1 MSIRFAS
8 GPVRSRR
15 PIGSRLA
22 IQIAGLSLALASCT
36 AGPEAPARVRIT
48 GTVRDSLNFGP
59 VSGQRV
65 FYGAAS
71 TVTDALGR
79 FSLTVS
85 PRPDTLR
92 VPATAWYGEYRL
104 PLPGIGDTTV
114 EIHLWRL
121 VPFVGGFSVTPAGV
135 LRVGIYHQPGAARV
149 MRDSSSWVV
158 YFSPSIGQS
167 RAIPA
172 SEWTWH
178 WWDDQ
183 SWTVSVSTGDA
194 TVTSALWCVSDST
207 FGSVLAR
214 CTPGLGR
221 CTEVVP

>member
-1 MSIRFAS
+1 MIW
-8 GPVRSRR
+8 V
-15 PIGSRLA
+15 
-22 IQIAGLSLALASCT
+22 AGLSLALVNCT

-48 GTVRDSLNFGP
+48 GFVRDSLNLRVVG
-59 VSGQRV
+59 GQRV

-71 TVTDALGR
+71 TVADAVGR

-92 VPATAWYGEYRL
+92 VPATAFYGEYRL
-104 PLPGIGDTTV
+104 PLPGIGDTTL

-121 VPFVGGFSVTPAGV
+121 VPYVTGFSVTPAGV
-135 LRVGIYHQPGAARV
+135 LRAGIYHQPGAARV

-178 WWDDQ
+178 QFDDQ
-183 SWTVSVSTGDA
+183 HWTVSVPTGDA
-194 TVTSALWCVSDST
+194 TVTSALWSVSDST
-207 FGSVLAR
+207 FGAVLAR
-214 CTPGLGR
+214 CIPGQGW
-221 CTEVVP
+221 CTDNVN